1 MTKDALRA
9 YYAVFAE
16 REWER
21 LTNADDG
28 AIEYALTC
36 AMLERYLPAQGR
48 ILDIGGGAG
57 RYTIWLARRGYKVV
71 LADLSPDLL
80 ELAQAQIA
88 DADVTEQIEA
98 IVEADA
104 CDLSR
109 WSDESFDAIVSLG
122 PFYHLPDSEERERA
136 ARELVRVLR
145 PDGTAFIA
153 LMPRLAL
160 LRRILARP
168 DERKHLADGAW
179 VARLMEHGIFENS
192 AAGKFTHGYGA
203 QPAEIEPFF
212 RQHGLEQVTLLS
224 AEGITDGIQKAVSE
238 ALASESNICQETFN
252 LLVET
257 ADDPTILGMANHLLY
272 VGRRS

>member
-1 MTKDALRA
+1 MTKDDLRA

-16 REWER
+16 REWQR
-21 LTNADDG
+21 LANADDG
-28 AIEYALTC
+28 AIEYTLTC
-36 AMLERYLPAQGR
+36 AMLERYLPPAGR

-80 ELAQAQIA
+80 ELARIQIA
-88 DADVTEQIEA
+88 AANVAEQVEA

-109 WSDESFDAIVSLG
+109 WSDESFDSVVCLG
-122 PFYHLPDSEERERA
+122 PFYHLPDSKDRERA
-136 ARELVRVLR
+136 ASELVRVLR
-145 PDGTAFIA
+145 PGGAAFIA

-179 VARLMEHGIFENS
+179 VARLMEHGTFENS
-192 AAGKFTHGYGA
+192 AAGKFTYGYGA
-203 QPAEIEPFF
+203 KPSEIEPFF
-212 RQHGLEQVTLLS
+212 RRYGLEQITLLS
-224 AEGITDGIQKAVSE
+224 AEGITDGIQKQASE
-238 ALASESNICQETFN
+238 ALAAESNIRQQTFN

-257 ADDPTILGMANHLLY
+257 ADDPAILGMANHLLY
-272 VGRRS
+272 IGRRS